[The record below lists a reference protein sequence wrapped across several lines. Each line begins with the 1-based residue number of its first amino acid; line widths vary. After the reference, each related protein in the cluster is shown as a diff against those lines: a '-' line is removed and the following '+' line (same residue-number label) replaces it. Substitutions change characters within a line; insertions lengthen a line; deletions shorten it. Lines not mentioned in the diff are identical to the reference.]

1 MTDQTGNGSNYDQAL
16 EEIKKSMDEAI
27 TRTEDAMEDAMEKA
41 GIDASAAA
49 HVAEEYRLKV
59 FEYMRANV
67 NAALDYASGLAGMK
81 SPLDLASTARE
92 AGAPMPSAELSAAS
106 EAIEAYRQRMFQF
119 MKENINAAMDYAEGL
134 AAVRSP
140 SEFIELSTS
149 HARKQFEAVTAQ
161 TTELG
166 MLAQRLAVSNSDA
179 FGGISKMFGQQPR
192 T

>member
-49 HVAEEYRLKV
+49 QVAEEYRLKV